1 MCAEL
6 LKPRKPHPKQ
16 EIEDALRYVESLGWR
31 VDGINMA
38 QYEFTLRFALPAPET
53 DPDKY
58 LERLLADGCDDA
70 IVGVGQHGRIALTFT
85 RTAPRAID
93 ALKSALSDVKRS
105 IPDASLVEAAP
116 DLVGLT
122 DIAALLNFSR
132 QTPAGLSERPG
143 PDFPSQSTKVSRPS
157 GTWPRY
163 SRGWRERDAYRI
175 ND

>member
-1 MCAEL
+1 
-6 LKPRKPHPKQ
+6 
-16 EIEDALRYVESLGWR
+16 
-31 VDGINMA
+31 MA

-132 QTPAGLSERPG
+132 QNMRKLVLKGGPRFPQPVHEGKPAIWHLA
-143 PDFPSQSTKVSRPS
+143 QVL
-157 GTWPRY
+157 TWL
-163 SRGWRERDAYRI
+163 RERDAYRI
-175 ND
+175 NDELLDIANVNMQCNLLKGERNLDRRISRSLRGIVR